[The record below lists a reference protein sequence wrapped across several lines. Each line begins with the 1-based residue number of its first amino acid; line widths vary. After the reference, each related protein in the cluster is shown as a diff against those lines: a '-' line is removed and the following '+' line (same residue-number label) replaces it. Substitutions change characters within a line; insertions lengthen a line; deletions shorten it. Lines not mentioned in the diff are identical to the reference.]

1 VTDHRAGTTSV
12 AGVLFD
18 LDGTLVDSLPAIGA
32 AMSRTLR
39 EFGYEIEPDAIIP
52 LIGAPMQVLAQQ
64 LTGVTDEVAA
74 RMYQRYL
81 ERYFDEFI
89 QLTSALEGADAL
101 LERLSAA
108 GLALAVV
115 TNKNEYGGKRTI
127 AIQGWDRYFDSVVGR
142 DTAAH
147 PKPAPDGPL
156 YALNALAVEVC
167 ESAFV
172 GDTEF
177 DMEAARSAGI
187 PLRIALL
194 GARSVA
200 QLEAAGA
207 THIIEALD
215 EVEAIVLERR
225 PAQPPAVGG

>member
-1 VTDHRAGTTSV
+1 VTDHRAGPTSV

-115 TNKNEYGGKRTI
+115 
-127 AIQGWDRYFDSVVGR
+127 VGR